1 MRLTSMAQAAF
12 SLAVLALPAGTSA
25 QPKAAPS
32 SVPGPDVAAQVEQRL
47 GRMHDAL
54 GITSAEEPLW
64 TPYAQATRANA
75 DGMRRAFAQRRAAI
89 PSMSAI
95 DNLQNLSA
103 IAAQHAQNM
112 QRLATAFGPL
122 YAAMPPN
129 QKKVADEVF
138 RTPGERPKQ

>member
-1 MRLTSMAQAAF
+1 MRVTLMAQAAL
-12 SLAVLALPAGTSA
+12 SLAVLALPATASA
-25 QPKAAPS
+25 QPNRAPGS
-32 SVPGPDVAAQVEQRL
+32 DPGQDVPARVEQRL

-54 GITSAEEPLW
+54 GITSAEEVAW
-64 TPYAQATRANA
+64 GQYAQVTRSNA
-75 DGMRRAFAQRRAAI
+75 DGMARAFAQRRAALA
-89 PSMSAI
+89 SMSAA
-95 DNLQNLSA
+95 DNLQGMAA

-112 QRLATAFGPL
+112 QRLAAAFGPL